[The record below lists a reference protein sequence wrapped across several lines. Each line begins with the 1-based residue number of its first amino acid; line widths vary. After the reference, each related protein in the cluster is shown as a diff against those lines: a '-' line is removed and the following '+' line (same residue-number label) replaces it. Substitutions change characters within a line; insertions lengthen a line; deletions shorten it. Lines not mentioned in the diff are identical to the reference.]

1 MTKQYIE
8 PDRYWE
14 VVNKGIPPFH
24 RVFTL
29 RVRVFVSP
37 SNNRHSMHKHKGSC
51 VYACLVSVTHVNV
64 SNVNSAHTLCAEFF
78 SEVKEVQ
85 GLRFFTS

>member
-37 SNNRHSMHKHKGSC
+37 SNNRHSMHKRKGSC

-64 SNVNSAHTLCAEFF
+64 SSDNTHCAQSFF
-78 SEVKEVQ
+78 PRSKKCKAF
-85 GLRFFTS
+85 GFLLLKL